1 MGLHQF
7 SNPIPHDLIIIITD
21 TFTDIEADFQDEQN
35 TYNIKFLHYYYYH
48 YSYFYRNRR
57 RFQGGATE
65 HSISVSKQ
73 SS

>member
-35 TYNIKFLHYYYYH
+35 TYNIKFLHYY
-48 YSYFYRNRR
+48 
-57 RFQGGATE
+57 
-65 HSISVSKQ
+65 
-73 SS
+73 